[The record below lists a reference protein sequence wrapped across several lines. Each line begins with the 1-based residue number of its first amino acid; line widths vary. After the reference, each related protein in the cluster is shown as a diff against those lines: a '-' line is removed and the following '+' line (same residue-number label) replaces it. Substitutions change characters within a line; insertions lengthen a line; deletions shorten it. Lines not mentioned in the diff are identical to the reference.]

1 MSDRFTVGFIAG
13 LTAGIAYLSWS
24 LFSRHVLGFAK
35 LSIAEYSAALTF
47 NRSPHELGAIHLVW
61 GGVAALCFA
70 IAIGIIFSFLLLL
83 IDYQQFYLK
92 AIIYS
97 WAAWYILID
106 ILIIRLTDAKLQVAI
121 ETAISASIN
130 ATLYGAILAFVY
142 LKIGGGLR
150 VRVERENP

>member
-1 MSDRFTVGFIAG
+1 MRDRFTVGLISG

-47 NRSPHELGAIHLVW
+47 NRSPHELEAIHFAW

-70 IAIGIIFSFLLLL
+70 VAIGIIFSFLILL
-83 IDYQQFYLK
+83 IGIKHIYLK
-92 AIIYS
+92 AIVYS

-106 ILIIRLTDAKLQVAI
+106 IFIIRLTDAKLQVAF
-121 ETAISASIN
+121 ETALSSAIN
-130 ATLYGAILAFVY
+130 ATFYGAILAFVY
-142 LKIGGGLR
+142 LKIGGELR
-150 VRVERENP
+150 VKNDKC